1 MGKILHFLGKGDL
14 MNHSHSAQLYMIFA
28 LLLLVMG
35 WKICQHASAQIE
47 KVEAEKMVQ
56 IERLLTSID

>member
-1 MGKILHFLGKGDL
+1 